1 MEVERKYRVNP
12 DTFDPI
18 MFHVAHVREMLQ
30 TYLAVSD
37 TAEIRVRKDVDTTSK
52 KTTYLYT
59 EKGEGSLARPEH
71 NQEISEAQYLA
82 LRAKGTVG
90 NHIHK
95 LRHTVEVEGIVAEID
110 VYSQQLEG
118 LIVLEIEFNEG
129 SLDERI
135 DQATNFTLPELLQN
149 IIVEDIT
156 EDDRYKNK
164 NLIHHTSISDIIEQE
179 R

>member
-12 DTFDPI
+12 DAFNPT
-18 MFHVAHVREMLQ
+18 MFHVEHVREMLQ
-30 TYLAVSD
+30 TYLVVSD
-37 TAEIRVRKDVDTTSK
+37 TAEIRVRKDVDVTSK

-59 EKGEGSLARPEH
+59 EKGEGSLVRPEH
-71 NQEISEAQYLA
+71 NQEISETQYLA

-95 LRHTVEVEGIVAEID
+95 LRHTVVVEGIVAEID

-135 DQATNFTLPELLQN
+135 AQATNITLPEPLQN
-149 IIVEDIT
+149 IIIADIT
-156 EDDRYKNK
+156 EDSRYKNK
-164 NLIHHTSISDIIEQE
+164 NLIQLSSVSDII
-179 R
+179 